1 VARRRFLA
9 DGYASTS
16 VESIAEEAGV
26 SPATIYKSYGGKRGL
41 ARAVC
46 EDALGGAG
54 PSAAEER
61 SNALRSLADPHQ
73 LIAGWGELTAEVAP
87 RIAPL
92 LLVLRDAAGTD
103 REAAALYDE
112 LDRARL
118 GRMADNAGHLAR
130 GGHLRDGVTA
140 REARDVLWMCSSP
153 ELYDLLVRRRRW
165 SAARFGRF
173 VAEAM
178 TGVLLRP
185 DRRPGAP

>member
-1 VARRRFLA
+1 MGADGPGVKGTRTYDGTGRSARARASRARTLEVARRRFLA

-103 REAAALYDE
+103 REAAAL
-112 LDRARL
+112 
-118 GRMADNAGHLAR
+118 
-130 GGHLRDGVTA
+130 
-140 REARDVLWMCSSP
+140 
-153 ELYDLLVRRRRW
+153 
-165 SAARFGRF
+165 
-173 VAEAM
+173 
-178 TGVLLRP
+178 
-185 DRRPGAP
+185 